1 MELQI
6 VCINKPY
13 GHNNAHEAVTN
24 YGYRDPLS
32 GQTMIATRQNMVDW
46 AKTPGNQ
53 AYVVDRYGNRANCY
67 VNHNG
72 TTEFL
77 QTKRDFQWTD
87 NLLALTE
94 CPLPAR

>member
-13 GHNNAHEAVTN
+13 GHYNPHEAVTN
-24 YGYRDPLS
+24 YGYKDPSS
-32 GQTMIATRQNMVDW
+32 GQTMLASHQDMVDW
-46 AKTPGNQ
+46 AKNQGNT
-53 AYVVDRYGNRANCY
+53 AYVVDRYGNRVNCS
-67 VNHNG
+67 VNRRG

-77 QTKRDFQWTD
+77 QTYADGVWTD
-87 NLLALTE
+87 NLLALNE